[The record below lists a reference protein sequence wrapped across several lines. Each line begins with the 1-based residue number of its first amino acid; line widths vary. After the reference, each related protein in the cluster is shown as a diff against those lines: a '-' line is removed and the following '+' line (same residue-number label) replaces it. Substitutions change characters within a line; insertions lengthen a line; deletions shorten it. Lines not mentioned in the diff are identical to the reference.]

1 MRKPAIFRP
10 AKFALVRTQKT
21 PDRQRFFYTSSRFV
35 PLGETPAIPILMKS
49 AVFIERDGVLN
60 SVRTERGHQ
69 VTPLT
74 LDQFKINEA
83 AKEPLQKLKAAGFI
97 LIVTTNQPGLSRGY
111 QSRRELDLMHAIL
124 RRQFPVDDIVMC
136 PHDETDH
143 CPCRKPKHGLL
154 TEAAFK
160 WHLDIEHSF
169 VVSDKWQDAE
179 AARSAGCLSLL
190 LNSPWVGT
198 VHHDFL
204 LPSVPSVAD
213 KILQLQSQG
222 LAYS

>member
-1 MRKPAIFRP
+1 
-10 AKFALVRTQKT
+10 
-21 PDRQRFFYTSSRFV
+21 
-35 PLGETPAIPILMKS
+35 MKS